1 MNVPLAE
8 AQTRLPELMERVMS
22 GEEVIVGLEDGRTVQ
37 LVTQRTR
44 PAGPVD
50 LEKRRRVLEE
60 IAASGAR
67 NASPG
72 PCAARS
78 QDFLYDDETGLPA

>member
-1 MNVPLAE
+1 MNVPLVE
-8 AQTRLPELMERVMS
+8 AQTRLPELIEQALS
-22 GEEVIVGLEDGRTVQ
+22 GKIITIELDDGSLIQ
-37 LVTQRTR
+37 LDVVRGEAKPFNPEQ
-44 PAGPVD
+44 
-50 LEKRRRVLEE
+50 RRRALER

-67 NASPG
+67 NALPG